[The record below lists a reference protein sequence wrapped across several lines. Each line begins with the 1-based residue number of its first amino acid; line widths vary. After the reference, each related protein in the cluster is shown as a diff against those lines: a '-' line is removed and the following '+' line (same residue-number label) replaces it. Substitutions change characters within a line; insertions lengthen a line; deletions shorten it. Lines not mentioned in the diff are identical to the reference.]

1 MAVPF
6 AKQIAAFNR
15 RVTNP
20 ILDPIVWFLPGYGRV
35 ETIGRQTGRRHV
47 APMMGFP
54 SHDGRS
60 VTFALTYGPEANW
73 VRNAV
78 AAGRFWYRTRTG
90 GIVELVGPTVYRD
103 ARRGAMPR
111 PVRLVLRLLRVE
123 DFLVASVAGQAG
135 TAAR

>member
-6 AKQIAAFNR
+6 PRQIATFNR
-15 RVTNP
+15 LVTNR
-20 ILDPIVWFLPGYGRV
+20 ILDPIVWFLPGFGRI
-35 ETIGRQTGRRHV
+35 ETIGRHSGRRHV

-54 SHDGRS
+54 DPDRRS
-60 VTFALTYGPEANW
+60 VTFALTYGPGANW

-90 GIVELVGPTVYRD
+90 GIVELVEPRVYRD
-103 ARRGAMPR
+103 PARAAMPR
-111 PVRLVLRLLRVE
+111 LVRPVLRALRVN
-123 DFLVASVAGQAG
+123 DFLEATVAGQAG